1 MERDRRYQTGLSL
14 VFCDIDRFKRI
25 NDEHGHDVGDGVL
38 RLFAQTLKSSVRKS
52 DIVARWG
59 GEEFVLL
66 LVNTTPE
73 IAGVMAEKL
82 RMEIEACDFPTV
94 GKVTASFGAT
104 RLLDGDNLGTLI
116 KRADVALYK
125 AKKNGRNR
133 VEMWLG

>member
-1 MERDRRYQTGLSL
+1 
-14 VFCDIDRFKRI
+14 
-25 NDEHGHDVGDGVL
+25 
-38 RLFAQTLKSSVRKS
+38 
-52 DIVARWG
+52 
-59 GEEFVLL
+59 VLL

-125 AKKNGRNR
+125 AK
-133 VEMWLG
+133 

>member
-1 MERDRRYQTGLSL
+1 MR
-14 VFCDIDRFKRI
+14 
-25 NDEHGHDVGDGVL
+25 
-38 RLFAQTLKSSVRKS
+38 
-52 DIVARWG
+52 
-59 GEEFVLL
+59 L

-82 RMEIEACDFPTV
+82 RMEIEAFDFPTV